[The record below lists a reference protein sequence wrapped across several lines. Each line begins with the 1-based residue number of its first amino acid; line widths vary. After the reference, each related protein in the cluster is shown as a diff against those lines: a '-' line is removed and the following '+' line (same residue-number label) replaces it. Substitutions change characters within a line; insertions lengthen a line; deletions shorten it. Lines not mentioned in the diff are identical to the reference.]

1 MHFLRN
7 FHKLSYNRVFYYNLI
22 PPLFS
27 RRAVRK
33 DKKVLQHAVA
43 LRTYKNDVL
52 YKIRKLCKNKST
64 SLLFSLFKYIL
75 RISAVRK
82 ALETTVFLALG
93 SFGTLGPKLSHGTS

>member
-1 MHFLRN
+1 MLNLRN
-7 FHKLSYNRVFYYNLI
+7 SHKLSYNRIFYYNLQA
-22 PPLFS
+22 PLFS
-27 RRAVRK
+27 HRAVRK

-43 LRTYKNDVL
+43 LRTYKNDFL
-52 YKIRKLCKNKST
+52 YKIRKLCKKST